1 MSTPTGIKRVAVLCI
16 LQHQQQY
23 LLLERLKAPNAGIY
37 TPVGG
42 KIDPFE
48 TPKQAAIREV
58 FEETGLT
65 VNEVHFCGIL
75 TETSPTNYNWI
86 SYVYKAAIAWQQP
99 PTCNEGTLHWV
110 HETEL
115 NTVPTPTTDA
125 HIYHY
130 VQQQQ
135 KFILDAVYDAD
146 LNLIAF
152 QELIHH
158 SNLL

>member
-1 MSTPTGIKRVAVLCI
+1 MSIPAGIKRVAVLCI

-23 LLLERLKAPNAGIY
+23 LLLERLKAPNAGMY

-48 TPKQAAIREV
+48 TPDQAAIREV

-75 TETSPTNYNWI
+75 TETSPTNYNWV
-86 SYVYKAAIAWQQP
+86 SYVFKAAIHWQP
-99 PTCNEGTLHWV
+99 APACNEGTLHWV
-110 HETEL
+110 HETHVA
-115 NTVPTPTTDA
+115 NIPTPTTDA
-125 HIYHY
+125 HIYKY

-135 KFILDAVYDAD
+135 PFILDAVYDD
-146 LNLIAF
+146 QLNLITF
-152 QELIHH
+152 RELIHGT
-158 SNLL
+158 NLC